1 MDEGRSNEMT
11 TVALVFMW
19 GIIISLIF
27 LFGCAG
33 RKYHPKFPNM
43 IIIKES
49 TMYSGVIEVCRFES
63 DGLLVCESTLDAYK
77 DKVYYGFPK
86 SEFERAEKQ

>member
-11 TVALVFMW
+11 TITLVFMW
-19 GIIISLIF
+19 GVIIALLL

-49 TMYSGVIEVCRFES
+49 TQYSCRIEVCRFEA
-63 DGLLVCESTLDAYK
+63 DGLLICEGTLDSYK
-77 DKVYYGFPK
+77 DKVFYGFPK
-86 SEFERAEKQ
+86 SEFERAEKD